1 MGSLKDYMIDLQDE
15 KEEWIRE
22 QLDDP
27 DADERH
33 PLWSAYETSFYDMK
47 LNETTVSDILWYSN
61 QTNKSLYAQL
71 SDDLDQLKE
80 IIAPGVTAVG
90 FEGPLHKMV
99 YAYSVTLL
107 ETFLSDT
114 VKSLILSHDIY
125 FENALRNV
133 EELKKTSV
141 NLITLWASPDGVKG
155 IALQKLS
162 EILYHN
168 IPKVKEMIDAIV
180 GRKLN
185 INMSKVNQIIS
196 FRHDIAHRNGKT
208 QEGDDLYID
217 AEVVEEAINSI
228 EEFAAAIH
236 SELESLPF

>member
-1 MGSLKDYMIDLQDE
+1 MGSLKDYIIDLQDE
-15 KEEWIRE
+15 KEEWIRT
-22 QLDDP
+22 QLDVP

-33 PLWSAYETSFYDMK
+33 PLWSEYESSFYDMK
-47 LNETTVSDILWYSN
+47 LKEATVSDILWYTN

-90 FEGPLHKMV
+90 FEAPLHKMV
-99 YAYSVTLL
+99 YTYSVTLL

-114 VKSLILSHDIY
+114 VKSLILNNDKY

-141 NLITLWASPDGVKG
+141 NLITLWTLPDGVKG
-155 IALQKLS
+155 LALQKLS

-180 GRKLN
+180 GCKLN
-185 INMSKVNQIIS
+185 INISKVNQIVS
-196 FRHDIAHRNGKT
+196 LRHDIAHRNGKT

-217 AEVVEEAINSI
+217 AEVVEDAICSI
-228 EEFAAAIH
+228 EEFAATVH
-236 SELESLPF
+236 SELENLPF